1 MRQDPEPYALA
12 LQSVW
17 FPFAKEVFENPLSDV
32 VSSLPPELSDLGSAF
47 VSNLGAAL
55 SVAQL
60 PYLMA
65 LSGVN
70 QRRFQALITT
80 QRIRARMQDN
90 LETDEEREHWSMQTA
105 EEKFNNE
112 DFKGNITQPLPASA
126 GAVLDDLTN
135 LLADEHFCRSTHELL
150 RQCTVLCWG
159 AFEVV
164 ASDLFVVFVNERPSA
179 VAQLLEDQRTRKL
192 YDPREFGDALQDRN
206 YDLTHCMGEVLIE
219 QSRIDDVDT
228 IRKVFDVLFPQDE
241 SLRSKLSDGLLW
253 RLGQDRNLIL
263 HRRAVVD
270 KTYKANTGSTLT
282 VGSVLDITP
291 ENFEKYLL
299 YVRDAGC
306 ALLRAASDPA
316 RAKT

>member
-1 MRQDPEPYALA
+1 ML
-12 LQSVW
+12 
-17 FPFAKEVFENPLSDV
+17 
-32 VSSLPPELSDLGSAF
+32 
-47 VSNLGAAL
+47 
-55 SVAQL
+55 
-60 PYLMA
+60 
-65 LSGVN
+65 
-70 QRRFQALITT
+70 
-80 QRIRARMQDN
+80 
-90 LETDEEREHWSMQTA
+90 
-105 EEKFNNE
+105 
-112 DFKGNITQPLPASA
+112 
-126 GAVLDDLTN
+126 
-135 LLADEHFCRSTHELL
+135 
-150 RQCTVLCWG
+150 G

-306 ALLRAASDPA
+306 ALLRAASDLD